1 MNQKK
6 VLKTTD
12 YINISLFTWSY
23 YIALTHFNVVLL
35 IFTEIFFLWW
45 LKGRAEDVEK

>member
-1 MNQKK
+1 MKK
-6 VLKTTD
+6 KQVLKTTD
-12 YINISLFTWSY
+12 YINIGLFTWSY

-45 LKGRAEDVEK
+45 LKGRTEDNEK